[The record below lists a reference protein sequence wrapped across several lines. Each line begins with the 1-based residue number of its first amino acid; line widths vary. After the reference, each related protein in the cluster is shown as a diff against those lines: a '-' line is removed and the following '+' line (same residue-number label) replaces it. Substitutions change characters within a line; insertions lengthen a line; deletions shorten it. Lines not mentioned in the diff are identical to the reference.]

1 MDLQALSGIEGF
13 TATSLLITSGICL
26 AAVFVAWYTVR
37 GRIQMSQVIL
47 GVFSYLLVMLL
58 ENVFS
63 MLGVNLGVPQQG
75 MAEAL
80 YLTASIMVG
89 RELIRALSVKY
100 VLQPRY
106 EGTDAAIGFGLGF
119 GALYLLTCAAY
130 YFSCYSTVNQFLSV
144 GAEAFF
150 SNVDQGNQEAYDLLK
165 SIAGQNGWQYI
176 MTAINRV
183 LFLVREIAFSVLVW
197 YGLADSK
204 SRWCLAAVPAMQ
216 FISMLPDSLYSA
228 GVLSSTYVRDV
239 VTYVISG
246 GVAFLTAKIYN
257 SREDQVAHFKVEK
270 LRARRRR

>member
-37 GRIQMSQVIL
+37 GRIQLSQVIL

-150 SNVDQGNQEAYDLLK
+150 SNVDKGKKEA
-165 SIAGQNGWQYI
+165 N
-176 MTAINRV
+176 
-183 LFLVREIAFSVLVW
+183 
-197 YGLADSK
+197 
-204 SRWCLAAVPAMQ
+204 
-216 FISMLPDSLYSA
+216 
-228 GVLSSTYVRDV
+228 
-239 VTYVISG
+239 
-246 GVAFLTAKIYN
+246 
-257 SREDQVAHFKVEK
+257 
-270 LRARRRR
+270 